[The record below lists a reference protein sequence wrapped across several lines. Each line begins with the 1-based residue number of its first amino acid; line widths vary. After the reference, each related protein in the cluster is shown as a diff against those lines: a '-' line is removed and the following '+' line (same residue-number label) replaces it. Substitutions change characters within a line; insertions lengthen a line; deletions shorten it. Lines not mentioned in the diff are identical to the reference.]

1 MILKIAIPIILFGT
15 LFLFV
20 ASPFRTTGMTTLNT
34 EDYVIID
41 VRTYPEHIES
51 RIPDSILMP
60 YDNIENMISNQEIEK
75 DETIV
80 VYCRS
85 GRRSSI
91 AKEKLVSMGYTNV
104 IDIGGIVDWNGP
116 TVSGP

>member
-1 MILKIAIPIILFGT
+1 MMIKIAIPIILIGA
-15 LFLFV
+15 LFLVFGL
-20 ASPFRTTGMTTLNT
+20 PFRTTGMTTLNT

-41 VRTYPEHIES
+41 VRTYPEYIES
-51 RIPDSILMP
+51 RIPESILMP
-60 YDNIENMISNQEIEK
+60 YDNIENMILNQEIDK

-80 VYCRS
+80 VYCRT

-116 TVSGP
+116 TISGP